1 MTITIDA
8 ADGAARWSELLAE
21 VEAGNDVI
29 IARGTQPVARLAK
42 LPQSSTGDVDAAIAT
57 LRENRK
63 QYAPITIDEIIAW
76 KNEGRR

>member
-8 ADGAARWSELLAE
+8 DEGAARWSELLAE

-29 IARGTQPVARLAK
+29 IARGTQLVARLAR
-42 LPQSSTGDVDAAIAT
+42 LPQPASEDIDAAIAS
-57 LRENRK
+57 LQENRK
-63 QYAPITIDEIIAW
+63 HFAPITIDEIIAW